1 MYQMCNF
8 LKLLFAPGFRFFNL
22 FSCNRYLLNTYYMLG
37 VVLDTE
43 YTSEQKELWSLF
55 SSGRNNK
62 VYSRFS
68 EEHYGE

>member
-1 MYQMCNF
+1 
-8 LKLLFAPGFRFFNL
+8 
-22 FSCNRYLLNTYYMLG
+22 MLG

-55 SSGRNNK
+55 SSGRDNK